1 MKGNFMV
8 NKFFSFFLFS
18 FFLIFVSSAHSA
30 TKDKPPKKWP
40 CDQVYNPQLNLSTI
54 WQGPSIESALKDW
67 WKHDDVIEYVN
78 TLSDPTLNEEV
89 GKQLINEFAKKYTY
103 AGLIKKAEQKE
114 KLVFLFAGLYQK
126 AKDRRSR
133 QYKGIIKFVE
143 RQEDLRKAIG
153 SSSKLIRKYR
163 KEKLDQK
170 SIKYKDAASQLEWNT
185 KVFDQR
191 TKLTEYICEEPVFN
205 TQRLG
210 YQSREILSFIE

>member
-1 MKGNFMV
+1 MF
-8 NKFFSFFLFS
+8 NKIFSFFLFS

-78 TLSDPTLNEEV
+78 TLSDPTLDEEV

-103 AGLIKKAEQKE
+103 VGLIKKAEQKE

>member
-1 MKGNFMV
+1 MF

-18 FFLIFVSSAHSA
+18 FFLIFVSSVHSA
-30 TKDKPPKKWP
+30 SKDKPPKKWP

-78 TLSDPTLNEEV
+78 ILSDPTLDEEV

-133 QYKGIIKFVE
+133 QYKGIIKFVD

-210 YQSREILSFIE
+210 YQSREILSIIE